1 MGREGGGSRNPG
13 DALRLA
19 NDDGGILSV
28 VGESSVAFQLAN
40 FARNAI
46 DTKSDKLN
54 VVVVVVGR
62 ASLIVTRTENTAL
75 LHCV

>member
-1 MGREGGGSRNPG
+1 
-13 DALRLA
+13 
-19 NDDGGILSV
+19 
-28 VGESSVAFQLAN
+28 LAN

-54 VVVVVVGR
+54 VVVVVVVVGR

>member
-1 MGREGGGSRNPG
+1 
-13 DALRLA
+13 
-19 NDDGGILSV
+19 
-28 VGESSVAFQLAN
+28 LAN

-54 VVVVVVGR
+54 VVVVVVVVVVGVGR

>member
-1 MGREGGGSRNPG
+1 
-13 DALRLA
+13 
-19 NDDGGILSV
+19 
-28 VGESSVAFQLAN
+28 LAN
-40 FARNAI
+40 FAQNAI

-54 VVVVVVGR
+54 VVVVVVVGR